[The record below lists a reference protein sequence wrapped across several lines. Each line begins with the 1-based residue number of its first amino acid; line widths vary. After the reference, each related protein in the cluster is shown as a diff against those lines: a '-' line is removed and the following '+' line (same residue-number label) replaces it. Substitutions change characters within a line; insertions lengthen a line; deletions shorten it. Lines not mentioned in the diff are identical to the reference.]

1 MEIFSPADQGEPAV
15 TSPKPAGSRPKR
27 PKSRPGRVES
37 GLDREL
43 VERGREA
50 VRPAARA
57 ALRAQAR
64 AVDVAEGNRDPD
76 AVSTANRVYLEMRL
90 SEGLGPVIENEGDTF
105 AQLLAEIGR
114 AETDTRDRPDA

>member
-1 MEIFSPADQGEPAV
+1 MTRDNPDR
-15 TSPKPAGSRPKR
+15 SRPKSGRTR
-27 PKSRPGRVES
+27 PARVES

-43 VERGREA
+43 AERGRDA

-64 AVDVAEGNRDPD
+64 AVDVAEANRDPD

-90 SEGLGPVIENEGDTF
+90 SEGLGPPIAESEGDVF
-105 AQLLAEIGR
+105 ERLLADLGR
-114 AETDTRDRPDA
+114 PTTDPSDRPDP